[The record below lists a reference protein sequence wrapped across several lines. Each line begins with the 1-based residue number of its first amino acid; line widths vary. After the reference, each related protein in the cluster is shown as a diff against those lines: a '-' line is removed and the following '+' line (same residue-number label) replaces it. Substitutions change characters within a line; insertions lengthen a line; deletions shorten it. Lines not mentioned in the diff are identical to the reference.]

1 MMESI
6 GYSTMDFLCYNK
18 KDGRGLGSMVIVE
31 SDIQVDAMINE
42 YQSV

>member
-6 GYSTMDFLCYNK
+6 GYSTMDFLYFLNM
-18 KDGRGLGSMVIVE
+18 DGRGLGSMVIVE

>member
-6 GYSTMDFLCYNK
+6 GYSTTDFLCYNK